1 MKWPAQKR
9 PSHSKCLIC
18 IRRWIGVPAPM
29 KKINQKSLKR
39 LATIVFAKYVH
50 PGRQIA
56 ISLSQNILNLLL
68 LRYLNSI
75 FPFETNE
82 KKKLISP
89 LIEMQWNNR
98 TSMNLGLHSVK
109 SAREMYVELN
119 QLPSSIHE
127 HYLLLT
133 NELCSSKL
141 STSILCG
148 TSIFLLNST

>member
-1 MKWPAQKR
+1 
-9 PSHSKCLIC
+9 
-18 IRRWIGVPAPM
+18 M

-82 KKKLISP
+82 KKKTNFAID
-89 LIEMQWNNR
+89 WNA
-98 TSMNLGLHSVK
+98 M
-109 SAREMYVELN
+109 E
-119 QLPSSIHE
+119 
-127 HYLLLT
+127 
-133 NELCSSKL
+133 
-141 STSILCG
+141 
-148 TSIFLLNST
+148 